1 MKAVLSVAPSDTTLA
16 TLLVLFVGILLRAC
30 VALRGYSGEGTP
42 PMFGDFEAQRHWM
55 EVTVNLPP
63 TAWYAGGKDND
74 LQYWG
79 LDYPPVSAYLSWAI
93 GRLAQAC
100 GHPELVALHTSRGHE
115 SEATR
120 VFMRRS
126 VIACDVLV
134 FLPAAVACTIVGV
147 APGRARLGLLA
158 LLCAL
163 PPLVLV
169 DHGHFQYNCVSLG
182 LALWAA
188 HAAMMGWPL
197 ACSVAFSLALNFKQ
211 MSLYLAP
218 AFFCYLLSG
227 CLRARGAA
235 AAPGNTRTRRAVAAC
250 ASVAK
255 LGVVVICTFGLCWLP
270 FLGSASDAAA
280 VLRRLFPVGRQLY
293 EDKVANV
300 WCTLALLP
308 GLKLKQRLPINVLLT
323 LTTSMTLC
331 SLLPP
336 CALLLARPSR
346 RGFLLCAT
354 ACGLGFFLLSFQVHE
369 KHVLLPLLPALL
381 LAPSRPV
388 EIGWLVSLCT
398 FSLYPLLVRD
408 GQAPC
413 YAVLQALWPL
423 LCHVYAAEAA
433 PAAAPPPSPTAKA
446 AEPKAASKGME
457 PKTGFSPR
465 KSVQKAFITIDAGI
479 DAGIDALGSLFKD
492 EAKEKAEAEAEAKA
506 AAEAAAK
513 LKADAEASS
522 LLAWYERRG
531 VRLLPV
537 ASAAGMLALHAAEAL
552 VTPPAR
558 YPDLHSVLFAAYS
571 CAHLVA
577 AYVAIV
583 YCQWRISATEP
594 PHTPLDVPPSP
605 TPEAHHLNY
614 LAPTGATA
622 QSRLKAA

>member
-1 MKAVLSVAPSDTTLA
+1 MVSDAALA
-16 TLLVLFVGILLRAC
+16 TALVLFVGILLRAC

-42 PMFGDFEAQRHWM
+42 PMLGDFEAQRHWM
-55 EVTVNLPP
+55 EVAVNLPP
-63 TAWYAGGKDND
+63 TAWYVQGKNND

-100 GHPELVALHTSRGHE
+100 GHPELVALYASRGYE

-134 FLPAAVACTIVGV
+134 FLPAALACVVAGV
-147 APGRARLGLLA
+147 APGRARIGLFA

-163 PPLVLV
+163 PPLMLV

-188 HAAMMGWPL
+188 HAAMVGWPL
-197 ACSVAFSLALNFKQ
+197 ACSVAFCLALNFKQ

-227 CLRARGAA
+227 CLRAGAA
-235 AAPGNTRTRRAVAAC
+235 AAPGATRARRAWLTL
-250 ASVAK
+250 ASVVK
-255 LGVVVICTFGLCWLP
+255 LGVVVIFTFGLCWLP
-270 FLGSASDAAA
+270 FLGSAADAVA

-300 WCTLALLP
+300 WCTLAMLP
-308 GLKLKQRLPINVLLT
+308 GLKLKQRLPVDKLLT
-323 LTTSMTLC
+323 LTTSATLG

-336 CALLLARPSR
+336 CALLLAHPSR

-381 LAPSRPV
+381 LAPSRPLEV
-388 EIGWLVSLCT
+388 GWLVSLCT
-398 FSLYPLLVRD
+398 FSLYPLLRRD
-408 GQAPC
+408 GQAPS

-423 LCHVYAAEAA
+423 LCHTYAAVAAA
-433 PAAAPPPSPTAKA
+433 PAAAPPPTPTPTPKA
-446 AEPKAASKGME
+446 AEPKTPE
-457 PKTGFSPR
+457 PFSPR
-465 KSVQKAFITIDAGI
+465 KSALKAIGTIDAGI
-479 DAGIDALGSLFKD
+479 DAGIDAFQGLLSTPSKLFKD
-492 EAKEKAEAEAEAKA
+492 TAKEKAEAEAKA
-506 AAEAAAK
+506 AAEAASK
-513 LKADAEASS
+513 LKAEAEASS

-531 VRLLPV
+531 VRLLPA

-552 VTPPAR
+552 VAPPAR
-558 YPDLHSVLFAAYS
+558 YPDLHAVLFAAYS

-577 AYVAIV
+577 AYAAAV
-583 YCQWRISATEP
+583 YCQWRISATEA
-594 PHTPLDVPPSP
+594 PHTPFDPPLVSK
-605 TPEAHHLNY
+605 TYY
-614 LAPTGATA
+614 LAPAPAT
-622 QSRLKAA
+622 RLKAA